1 MEGSCSYKDNDS
13 SDETKTVIMIKIILV
28 SSVNDNT
35 SKIKVIEEIMNNN
48 SSSTN
53 NSDRTVN
60 NNDNDNNIT
69 YCNITIIILQ
79 LSET

>member
-1 MEGSCSYKDNDS
+1 
-13 SDETKTVIMIKIILV
+13 
-28 SSVNDNT
+28 
-35 SKIKVIEEIMNNN
+35 MNNN
-48 SSSTN
+48 SRSTN